1 LGGDY
6 QFPTPWHRMRVVLDH
21 TEEAL
26 HAALTVDGLSVVV
39 YGYTTRADTKASLEK
54 DWKNLNDIAKDGR

>member
-1 LGGDY
+1 
-6 QFPTPWHRMRVVLDH
+6 MLDH